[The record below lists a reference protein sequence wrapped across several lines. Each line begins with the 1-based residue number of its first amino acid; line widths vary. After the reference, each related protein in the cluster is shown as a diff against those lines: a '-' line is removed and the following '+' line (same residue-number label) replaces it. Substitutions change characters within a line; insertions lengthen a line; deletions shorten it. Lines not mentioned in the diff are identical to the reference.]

1 MNQAYYEQLTPDNCA
16 MLLIDHQAGLFLGV
30 QSIDQ
35 QILKNNAIGL
45 AKTAK
50 VFDLPTVL
58 FTSSAKGPN
67 GPTIPEIKEL
77 FPDHKIHDR
86 SPINLWN
93 DPECRQAVEATN
105 RKKLIMAAIT
115 TDVCLA
121 FPALAAIQAGYDVYA
136 VVDASGTWSSL
147 AELATMMRLTQAG
160 VIMTNWIAVAAELK
174 HDEDRET
181 TPGMNQA
188 FGQHMGL
195 YDFLGD
201 IAATKG

>member
-1 MNQAYYEQLTPDNCA
+1 MDKTIIAQNSAYYDQLTPDNCA

-30 QSIDQ
+30 KSIDQ

-58 FTSSAKGPN
+58 FTSSAKGAN
-67 GPTIPEIKEL
+67 GLTIPEIKEL

-93 DPECRQAVEATN
+93 DPEYLQAVKDTN

-115 TDVCLA
+115 TDICLA
-121 FPALAAIQAGYDVYA
+121 FPAYSI
-136 VVDASGTWSSL
+136 
-147 AELATMMRLTQAG
+147 
-160 VIMTNWIAVAAELK
+160 
-174 HDEDRET
+174 
-181 TPGMNQA
+181 
-188 FGQHMGL
+188 
-195 YDFLGD
+195 
-201 IAATKG
+201 